1 VRNWL
6 SLSPEPHHRSAI
18 HAPENNFQKIGWTY
32 CPSVTDWLSLGI
44 RQQPK
49 PRYKTMTTF
58 KNKNFTKRNYE
69 CTNVVFCIAETA
81 PNENWIATDEA
92 MPSSMIQLRI
102 ENGVRYFGWL

>member
-1 VRNWL
+1 
-6 SLSPEPHHRSAI
+6 
-18 HAPENNFQKIGWTY
+18 
-32 CPSVTDWLSLGI
+32 
-44 RQQPK
+44 
-49 PRYKTMTTF
+49 MTTF

-81 PNENWIATDEA
+81 PNKNWIATDEA